1 VAGQQLVLSSRGRP
15 TGRAGWALLAAMVLT
30 GLSMRTAA
38 ITIGPVLS
46 DVEAGLGVTS
56 AAAGLITTLPTVC
69 FAAIGAVAPRLARHV
84 GEHLLVVISMA
95 VMTAGLVL
103 RAVAGSLWPFLL
115 ASVLALCGGAITNV
129 LMPSL
134 VKRHYPDRIG
144 PMTALYTTALA
155 VGATAGSALT
165 VPISDAAGGWR
176 WGLGSWAV
184 LSAVAVLPWLL
195 MLRGDRP
202 DAATSTHV
210 AIWRLAGSPTAW
222 ALTVLFA
229 GQSLQA
235 YVAFGWFATFLR
247 DHGVSETRSGIL
259 VAFYA
264 ALSIPTSALMPTLA
278 VRGQRRL
285 ILGCCSCYLAGY
297 VGLLVAPVGGAWVW
311 MLLVGVGS
319 GLFPLVLT
327 MFSLRTRT
335 ADATV
340 ALAAFAQGV
349 GYLLAG
355 TGPLLVGVLLGRPH
369 DWSAPFTML
378 FVVLGVTAVAGMFAS
393 RPRYVDDEVRGLA
406 RKVPLQ

>member
-1 VAGQQLVLSSRGRP
+1 
-15 TGRAGWALLAAMVLT
+15 MVLT

-38 ITIGPVLS
+38 ITVGPVLS
-46 DVEAGLGVTS
+46 EVEAGLGVTS
-56 AAAGLITTLPTVC
+56 AAAGVITTLPVLC
-69 FAAIGAVAPRLARHV
+69 FAAIGAVAPRLSRHL
-84 GEHLLVVISMA
+84 GEHLLVVASMA
-95 VMTAGLVL
+95 VMTAGLLL

-155 VGATAGSALT
+155 VGATAGSAFT
-165 VPISDAAGGWR
+165 VPISDAGGSWR
-176 WGLGSWAV
+176 WGLGAWAA
-184 LSAVAVLPWLL
+184 LSAVAVFPWLL
-195 MLRGDRP
+195 TLRGDRP
-202 DAATSTHV
+202 ETAGRAHLPV
-210 AIWRLAGSPTAW
+210 WRLARSPTAW
-222 ALTVLFA
+222 MLTLLFA

-247 DHGVSETRSGIL
+247 DHGISETRAGIL

-264 ALSIPTSALMPTLA
+264 ALSIPMSALMPTLA

-285 ILGCCSCYLAGY
+285 VLGLCSCYLAGY
-297 VGLLVAPVGGAWVW
+297 IGLLVAPVGGAWVW
-311 MLLVGVGS
+311 MLLVGVAA

-327 MFSLRTRT
+327 MFGLRTRT
-335 ADATV
+335 PDVTV

-369 DWSAPFTML
+369 DWSRPFALL
-378 FVVLGVTAVAGMFAS
+378 FVALGVTVVAGMFAA
-393 RPRYVDDEVRGLA
+393 RPRYVDDEVR
-406 RKVPLQ
+406 